1 MSMDFEV
8 KSVHLLVSVFVGKFH
23 DFILVLQTKPYYAQC
38 GSHSVSVHSMV
49 NGLGGSS
56 LQNTPI
62 IIIMMHVIPL
72 LKSR

>member
-56 LQNTPI
+56 LQNYSHHHHHDACDSTI
-62 IIIMMHVIPL
+62 E
-72 LKSR
+72 K